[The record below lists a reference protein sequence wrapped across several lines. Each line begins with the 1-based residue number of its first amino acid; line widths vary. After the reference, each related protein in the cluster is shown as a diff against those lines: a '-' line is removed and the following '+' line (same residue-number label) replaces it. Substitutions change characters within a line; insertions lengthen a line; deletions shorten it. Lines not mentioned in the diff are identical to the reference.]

1 MPTLQLGSSGEGRG
15 GHLRHSEGGERRL
28 RHPFVPDEVWRHS
41 HQAQG
46 FAEVGLRVKESHTS
60 NSVRVI
66 VNGRFQTLVDDNAKA
81 QGEVPCQIRSVSGA
95 QVDET
100 GNGYRFELNKDEW
113 LKIQFLSEPYDP
125 SWYVNFSL
133 EIRNE

>member
-1 MPTLQLGSSGEGRG
+1 MTKDGKLETK
-15 GHLRHSEGGERRL
+15 LRVLPKFDFE
-28 RHPFVPDEVWRHS
+28 
-41 HQAQG
+41 
-46 FAEVGLRVKESHTS
+46 VKESHTS

-81 QGEVPCQIRSVSGA
+81 QGVVPCQIHGVSGA
-95 QVDET
+95 PVNET
-100 GNGYRFELNKDEW
+100 GSGYHFELNKNEW
-113 LKIQFLSEPYDP
+113 LKIQFLSETYDP